1 MELYSS
7 ISVSTYGSATFMNT
21 FKKKLLGGSETDLER
36 KKAMKNKRLWI
47 LLGGLGLVSAAFLLL
62 NFRVAASNTQAEKL
76 IFATDMGDDM
86 PVPMQ
91 RRDKISIVL
100 VGEGPLVGA
109 LQKALTE
116 EMDNAGMG
124 EIEFLQELEPGYK
137 HPVLVVRVGN
147 PGPIW
152 TPFFAMSQFSVHAGY
167 ASDGDST
174 FMEVAETTHTSVAKK
189 DAANMYAELEV
200 NDRSLGLMSRSGY
213 HQFLADYLAQ
223 EIVAALKNLYHVQKT
238 FLP

>member
-1 MELYSS
+1 
-7 ISVSTYGSATFMNT
+7 
-21 FKKKLLGGSETDLER
+21 
-36 KKAMKNKRLWI
+36 MKNKRLWI

-62 NFRVAASNTQAEKL
+62 NFRVAVSNTQAEKL
-76 IFATDMGDDM
+76 IFSMDMGDNM
-86 PVPMQ
+86 PVSMRQ
-91 RRDKISIVL
+91 KEKISMVL

-137 HPVLVVRVGN
+137 HPVLIVKVGN
-147 PGPIW
+147 PSPIW

-174 FMEVAETTHTSVAKK
+174 FMDVAETTHTSVAKK

-200 NDRSLGLMSRSGY
+200 NDRSLGLISRSGY

-223 EIVAALKNLYHVQKT
+223 EIVAALKDLYHV
-238 FLP
+238 